1 MSRSLTIRK
10 TQEKYHRPEDSK
22 KKTMTLKAMWDP
34 GEIPGTEN
42 NINEN

>member
-10 TQEKYHRPEDSK
+10 NQKKYHRPEDSK
-22 KKTMTLKAMWDP
+22 KNMTVKAMWDP